1 MKSKITRI
9 KELEIESLC
18 YAYVARVVTI
28 YNRTYDETVKWEKVL
43 KGILKDLKMTLELAN
58 IQFKGED
65 RKKEGVAYA
74 KTIIETFFWELVAL
88 NGYETK
94 EDIKR

>member
-18 YAYVARVVTI
+18 YAYVARVVTV
-28 YNRTYDETVKWEKVL
+28 YNRDQGKNTNW
-43 KGILKDLKMTLELAN
+43 KGILKGMLKDLELTFDLAN

-65 RKKEGVAYA
+65 RKKEGIEYA
-74 KTIIETFFWELVAL
+74 KTIVETFFWELVSL